1 MQDVDSNIEIG
12 MRNVFLTIV
21 VSNWFKHGRGRRDE
35 DSNNSDNSDGM
46 GTNMLSW
53 N

>member
-1 MQDVDSNIEIG
+1 MMMI
-12 MRNVFLTIV
+12 
-21 VSNWFKHGRGRRDE
+21 KHGRGRRDE
-35 DSNNSDNSDGM
+35 DSNNSDNSDNSDGM

>member
-1 MQDVDSNIEIG
+1 MMI
-12 MRNVFLTIV
+12 
-21 VSNWFKHGRGRRDE
+21 KHGRGRRDE